1 MEITKKIIETHGLKI
16 EEFEKIKQLL
26 KREPNLFRVK
36 IVKSSLGVK
45 AAKIGVLL

>member
-1 MEITKKIIETHGLKI
+1 MCEVKIMADSGMILV
-16 EEFEKIKQLL
+16 
-26 KREPNLFRVK
+26 VK